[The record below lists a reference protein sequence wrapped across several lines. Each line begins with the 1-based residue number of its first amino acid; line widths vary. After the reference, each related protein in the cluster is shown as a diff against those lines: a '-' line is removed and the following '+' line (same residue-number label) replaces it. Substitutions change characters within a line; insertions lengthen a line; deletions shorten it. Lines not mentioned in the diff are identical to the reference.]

1 MNNYK
6 LKRLFKKILFFLII
20 TIILWFFKLT
30 FVSAATFSPYEFSIA
45 GNSNLPNEQWVDNGS
60 SKILT
65 VATSMQENNLNIN
78 ERNYIEVFACVAGGP
93 NWGSYITNDD
103 LNGAIQNGNVN
114 FLNTGISCKS
124 TTQSYDGKFGKFYF
138 KVYKWAIPS
147 GQDLYQVSSYWK
159 FWSNEASLLI
169 DIRDIKITDTD
180 NFYNDSLLVSNGKG
194 QDVIINQNQNIIN
207 NGNATNQKLDDVN
220 KNLTDETPPDFNGLK
235 NSAGWLPKGP
245 VDSIINLPLSLLENI
260 QDNLGKTCQP
270 VSLPLPFVNKNID
283 LPCINSLYSQ
293 IEGMNSFFNWC
304 GVVAS
309 VFILFKYLIYLYNR
323 VDSTLTLRENTLPG
337 YFEDSMWGGM

>member
-6 LKRLFKKILFFLII
+6 LKRLFKKVLFFLII
-20 TIILWFFKLT
+20 TIILWFIKLS
-30 FVSAATFSPYEFSIA
+30 FVSAATIEPSYYKFA
-45 GNSNLPNEQWVDNGS
+45 GIESFPNVVWANPGNNRF
-60 SKILT
+60 ILT
-65 VATSMQENNLNIN
+65 VNSAPLNVAPLEEQNFIVLTACISANNN
-78 ERNYIEVFACVAGGP
+78 
-93 NWGSYITNDD
+93 SYSVTNDS
-103 LNGAIQNGNVN
+103 LNGAIANGSVDY
-114 FLNTGISCKS
+114 LDTRVSCKID
-124 TTQSYDGKFGKFYF
+124 SYDGTFYKFYF
-138 KVYKWAIPS
+138 KVYKWAVPS
-147 GQDLYQVSSYWK
+147 GGADVYQVSSY
-159 FWSNEASLLI
+159 FNINNPYSYGNVWSLYSLFIL
-169 DIRDIKITDTD
+169 DKSSYLD
-180 NFYNDSLLVSNGKG
+180 DSVLVSQNKG
-194 QDVIINQNQNIIN
+194 QDTIISQNNTIIN
-207 NGNATNQKLDDVN
+207 NGNATNQKLDDLN
-220 KNLTDETPPDFNGLK
+220 KNITDDTPPDFDGLK

-283 LPCINSLYSQ
+283 LPCINTIYSQ

-309 VFILFKYLIYLYNR
+309 VFILFRYLMYLYNR

>member
-20 TIILWFFKLT
+20 TIVLWFIKLSM
-30 FVSAATFSPYEFSIA
+30 VSAATYDPSYFKVM
-45 GNSNLPNEQWVDNGS
+45 GNETIRNNFYTQGGQA
-60 SKILT
+60 IIT
-65 VATSMQENNLNIN
+65 VNSVPLSVVPIESQ
-78 ERNYIEVFACVAGGP
+78 NYIELTYC
-93 NWGSYITNDD
+93 ITQPLASTWTISNDSLD
-103 LNGAIQNGNVN
+103 GAIVPGNFNYIKFNNVDCALDN
-114 FLNTGISCKS
+114 
-124 TTQSYDGKFGKFYF
+124 YPGKVYRFYLQ
-138 KVYKWAIPS
+138 VYKWGVPS
-147 GQDLYQVSSYWK
+147 GGSDVYQVSSYLNISDQGY
-159 FWSNEASLLI
+159 FSIYNLL
-169 DIRDIKITDTD
+169 DIKISDSD
-180 NFYNDSLLVSNGKG
+180 NYYNDLLQFNNGVD
-194 QDVIINQNQNIIN
+194 QTTIINQNGQIIDN
-207 NGNATNQKLDDVN
+207 TNSTNQKLDDLN
-220 KNLTDETPPDFNGLK
+220 KNITDETPPDFDGLK

-293 IEGMNSFFNWC
+293 IEGMDTFFNWC

>member
-6 LKRLFKKILFFLII
+6 LKRLFKKVLFFLII
-20 TIILWFFKLT
+20 TIILWFIKLS
-30 FVSAATFSPYEFSIA
+30 FVSAATFAPYDFSI
-45 GNSNLPNEQWVDNGS
+45 NRNNNLPQDQWIVNGTRL
-60 SKILT
+60 ILT
-65 VATSMQENNLNIN
+65 VATSMQENQLNIN
-78 ERNYIEVFACVAGGP
+78 ERNYIEILACVAGGP
-93 NWGSYITNDD
+93 SWSSNITNDD

-114 FLNTGISCKS
+114 YLNTGISCKA
-124 TTQSYDGKFGKFYF
+124 TNQYYDGSYGKFYF

-147 GQDLYQVSSYWK
+147 GQDLYQVSSYWN
-159 FWSNEASLLI
+159 FTSSAASLVL
-169 DIRDIKITDTD
+169 DIRDIKITDND

-194 QDVIINQNQNIIN
+194 QDIIINQNQNIIN
-207 NGNATNQKLDDVN
+207 NGNNTNQKLDDLN

-270 VSLPLPFVNKNID
+270 VSLPLPFVNKNIE

-293 IEGMNSFFNWC
+293 IEGMNTFFNWC

-309 VFILFKYLIYLYNR
+309 VFILFRYLIYLYNR